1 MYNKINEQIIS
12 SMKAKDTNKLSVLR
26 ILKSDIITKAKE
38 LRVSEDKLEKNILLS
53 VIEKTLK
60 KYKEELSF
68 VKDEV
73 KIVELKYAI
82 ELLESYLPE
91 KLSIDELN
99 DIINKAIENVENSG
113 NSVNS
118 VGEIMKVLSKEL
130 KGKADMKEV
139 KKLVDECFKINN
151 K

>member
-1 MYNKINEQIIS
+1 MYNKINEQIKS
-12 SMKAKDTNKLSVLR
+12 AMKAKDVNKLSVLR

-38 LRVSEDKLEKNILLS
+38 LRMSEDKLEKNILLS

-73 KIVELKYAI
+73 KIVELKNAI
-82 ELLESYLPE
+82 KLLESYLPE
-91 KLSIDELN
+91 KLSIDEVKS
-99 DIINKAIENVENSG
+99 IINKVVENVGNSG
-113 NSVNS
+113 NSI
-118 VGEIMKVLSKEL
+118 GETMKLLSKEL

-139 KKLVDECFKINN
+139 KKLVDECFKNE
-151 K
+151 

>member
-1 MYNKINEQIIS
+1 MYNKINEQIKLA
-12 SMKAKDTNKLSVLR
+12 MKAKDKNKLSVLR
-26 ILKSDIITKAKE
+26 ILKADIIMKAKE
-38 LRVSEDKLEKNILLS
+38 LRVSEEKLDKNILLS

-73 KIVELKYAI
+73 KIVELNDAI

-91 KLSIDELN
+91 KLSIDELR
-99 DIINKAIENVENSG
+99 DIIINVVKSVGNVG
-113 NSVNS
+113 NSI
-118 VGEIMKVLSKEL
+118 GEAMKILSKEL

-139 KKLVDECFKINN
+139 KKLVDECFKNN

>member
-1 MYNKINEQIIS
+1 MYNKINEQIKLA
-12 SMKAKDTNKLSVLR
+12 MKAKDINKLSVLR

-38 LRVSEDKLEKNILLS
+38 LRISEDKLDQN
-53 VIEKTLK
+53 VIIAVTEKTLK

-73 KIVELKYAI
+73 KIVELNYAI

-91 KLSIDELN
+91 KLSIDELK
-99 DIINKAIENVENSG
+99 DIVFKVVENTSNIG
-113 NSVNS
+113 NSIR
-118 VGEIMKVLSKEL
+118 EAMKVLSKEL

-139 KKLVDECFKINN
+139 KRLVDECFKNS

>member
-12 SMKAKDTNKLSVLR
+12 AMKAKDVNKLSVLR
-26 ILKSDIITKAKE
+26 ILKSDIIMKAKE
-38 LRVSEDKLEKNILLS
+38 LRVSEDKLDQNILLS
-53 VIEKTLK
+53 VIDKTLK

-73 KIVELKYAI
+73 KIVELNYAI

-91 KLSIDELN
+91 KLSIDELK
-99 DIINKAIENVENSG
+99 DIVFKVVENTSNIG
-113 NSVNS
+113 NSI
-118 VGEIMKVLSKEL
+118 GEAMKVLSKEL

-139 KKLVDECFKINN
+139 KKLVDGYFKS